1 MYVAVAGTI
10 GAGKSTLT
18 ALLAERYHLRPVF
31 EAVDENP
38 YLADFYRDM
47 RRYAFQSQMYFL
59 AKRLRQ
65 HLSQVNP
72 GERVIQDRTVDE
84 DAQVFARALF
94 DDGAMDARD
103 YSVYTEM
110 YEAVRL
116 ALRPPDLLVYLRA
129 SLRTVRRHI
138 AMRGRD
144 FEQGMSD
151 AYLERIGSLY
161 ERWLAGYDAAP
172 VVIVDADRFDLVQR
186 PGDRA
191 AVFDLLERSGLTR
204 PMVT

>member
-47 RRYAFQSQMYFL
+47 RRYAFQSQMFFL

-65 HLSQVNP
+65 HLAQVNP

-94 DDGAMDARD
+94 EDGAMDARD
-103 YSVYTEM
+103 FSVYSEM

-129 SLRTVRRHI
+129 SLPTVRRHI

-151 AYLERIGSLY
+151 AYLERIGALY

-186 PGDRA
+186 PQDRA